1 MHPVGV
7 TVPELA
13 GPLVPP
19 DLVPTKT
26 SGLAIASL
34 VLGVV
39 SLGCGCLTGIPGI
52 ICGLVG
58 LKQIGES
65 EKTQSVPRLTGR
77 GLAISGI
84 IASSILM
91 MVGILATLV
100 ALLLPAIQSAREA
113 ARRTMSFNNLK
124 VIGLA
129 MFNFADAY
137 RGAFPVAI
145 VDEEGKPLLS
155 WRVAILP
162 FIDEKALFDEFHLD
176 EPWDSPHN
184 RALIGRMPK
193 IFERPDQVLEP
204 GTTCYLAAVGP
215 GMALNDPEPGIWGD
229 VSVVGQNIRTIT
241 DGMSRTV
248 LAIEVPADGA
258 IPWTQP
264 VDWTG
269 DPGEFL
275 EALGESRNG
284 LFLVLMADGSV
295 RAVSSDVNPDN
306 IRAAFTRAGGDDAD
320 LD

>member
-1 MHPVGV
+1 MQPIGGPTQSV
-7 TVPELA
+7 A

-19 DLVPTKT
+19 IVVPTKT

-34 VLGVV
+34 VLGII

-52 ICGLVG
+52 ICGLLG
-58 LKQIGES
+58 LRQIGES

-100 ALLLPAIQSAREA
+100 ALLLPAVQAAREA
-113 ARRTMSFNNLK
+113 ARRQVSFNNLK
-124 VIGLA
+124 MIGLG
-129 MFNFADAY
+129 MHSFADVHQ
-137 RGAFPVAI
+137 GAFPAVI

-184 RALIGRMPK
+184 LTLLGRMPK
-193 IFERPDQVLEP
+193 IFERPDQALEP

-215 GMALNDPEPGIWGD
+215 GMALNDPETVTRGA
-229 VSVVGQNIRTIT
+229 VSIVGRNITTIT
-241 DGMSRTV
+241 DGTSRTV
-248 LAIEVPADGA
+248 LAMEMPAAGA

-275 EALGESRNG
+275 GALGESRNG

-295 RAVSSDVNPDN
+295 RAVSSDVSPDS
-306 IRAAFTRAGGDDAD
+306 IRAAFSRAGGDDAD